1 MMLVTEFIEG
11 KSISDMLKQYSN
23 KNDVHHSLRWVN
35 VAGKDIAKIHA
46 CKCTLGNI
54 KPSNLIVSNNRVFFT
69 GVDEF
74 GFNSGDPLRDIIS
87 FIRNILESIAT
98 NTAFSKQILEEFFG
112 GYSKEAPQHIKEM
125 LISGDY
131 PQTLYT
137 KFNSSIA
144 ETIKEG
150 LSKLVN

>member
-11 KSISDMLKQYSN
+11 KSIYDMLKQYSN
-23 KNDVHHSLRWVN
+23 KNDIHHNLGWIN
-35 VAGKDIAKIHA
+35 LAGKDIAKIHS

-54 KPSNLIVSNNRVFFT
+54 KPSNLIVSNNTVYFT

-74 GFNSGDPLRDIIS
+74 GFNSGDPLRDIIY
-87 FIRNILESIAT
+87 FIGHTLENIST
-98 NTAFSKQILEEFFG
+98 NPVVSRQILEVFFG
-112 GYSKEAPQHIKEM
+112 GYSKEAPQHIKKM

-131 PQTLYT
+131 LQTLYT
-137 KFNSSIA
+137 NFNSSIA

-150 LSKLVN
+150 IGKFVK